1 MKLSKR
7 TISVALRDL
16 GKICVKTN
24 DVDDK
29 MKCVKDWMKLSRK
42 EHHDS
47 DTARSRKESLWKC
60 ERCSMNI
67 VLGIVKSIL
76 DKMAK
81 WQNEMYI

>member
-1 MKLSKR
+1 MEDEVVEK
-7 TISVALRDL
+7 
-16 GKICVKTN
+16 N
-24 DVDDK
+24 DVG
-29 MKCVKDWMKLSRK
+29 
-42 EHHDS
+42 
-47 DTARSRKESLWKC
+47 DTARSRKELLRKC